1 MNLPELDVDWLPV
14 PFLVDTGATSTCIH
28 PNDAV
33 GLLKIPPARLDPAN
47 WDNGR
52 IREAFGISGVVRFLE
67 TEAYFGF
74 FDDRPA
80 PIMLHSTVRIAELRP
95 DNQYVPSLLGWD
107 LLQHFRMILD
117 GKARTLDFEWLG

>member
-1 MNLPELDVDWLPV
+1 MIRGIFPPLSSPHAHLVVGMNLPELDVDWLPV

-67 TEAYFGF
+67 TEAYF
-74 FDDRPA
+74 
-80 PIMLHSTVRIAELRP
+80 
-95 DNQYVPSLLGWD
+95 
-107 LLQHFRMILD
+107 
-117 GKARTLDFEWLG
+117 